1 MDTLIA
7 RQIAIRMKAK
17 NLSIPHI
24 EKEANLTTHAVR
36 NILRGKSKRPSGE
49 LLQAIADTL
58 GCTVRDLLTDEQGIF
73 GEICTAESQDD
84 LLDSPCKQK
93 LMAETFKTVQNKITE
108 KKKNPTARQVLSS
121 IQEIYLHSLEKDPE
135 KVDQAFADW
144 FIELMGEL

>member
-17 NLSIPHI
+17 NLSIPHL

-49 LLQAIADTL
+49 LLQAIADAL
-58 GCTVRDLLTDEQGIF
+58 GCTVRDLLTDEQRIF
-73 GEICTAESQDD
+73 EENDPAESQEG

-93 LMAETFKTVQNKITE
+93 LMAETFKTVQRKIAE
-108 KKKNPTARQVLSS
+108 KKWELTTRQVLSS

-135 KVDQAFADW
+135 KVDHAFADW
-144 FIELMGEL
+144 FIGLVGEI